1 MPSLCLQ
8 RHGAGKMNE
17 WLKLGSGETGVNVRV
32 WVAAAAAANITL
44 LSGRLILE
52 WATPAS

>member
-1 MPSLCLQ
+1 
-8 RHGAGKMNE
+8 MNE
-17 WLKLGSGETGVNVRV
+17 WLKLGSDETGVNVRV